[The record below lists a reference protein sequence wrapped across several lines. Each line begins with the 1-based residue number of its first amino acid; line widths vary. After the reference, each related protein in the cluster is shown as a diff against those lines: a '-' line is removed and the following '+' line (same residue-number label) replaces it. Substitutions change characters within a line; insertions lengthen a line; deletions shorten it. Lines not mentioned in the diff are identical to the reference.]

1 MTVALNRCVL
11 RLLTGAVGCIGFSMM
26 ALAQGPRYSYVEA
39 GWQNVELEIDGTF
52 SDDVDG
58 DGLFLGASFAV
69 TDMLHIFA
77 SYGDSDLDLNVLGFD
92 VNVGYSTLAA
102 GAGMNFEI
110 SETVDFVGQLAY
122 VDAEVDVSVP
132 GFGSA
137 SEDESGYGLG
147 VGVRGMVN
155 EDFELNAWVNYVDLG
170 DDASDTAFS
179 FGGVYNFTPVFALQ
193 AVFSFGDDVN
203 SIGVGARLSFGDD

>member
-1 MTVALNRCVL
+1 MSHAFSRYAFRLVVGTVICGCFS
-11 RLLTGAVGCIGFSMM
+11 TGAF
-26 ALAQGPRYSYVEA
+26 AQGPRYSYVEA
-39 GWQNVELEIDGTF
+39 GWQNTELEDDGTF
-52 SDDVDG
+52 GDDLDG

-102 GAGMNFEI
+102 GAGMNFDI

-147 VGVRGMVN
+147 VGVRGMVT

-179 FGGVYNFTPVFALQ
+179 FGGVYSFTPVFALQ

-203 SIGVGARLSFGDD
+203 SFGVGARLSFGED